1 MIIACS
7 EDQRDLNSHQQ
18 RGLLSLLQPL
28 AGENTPGRR
37 TALPDRGSGPLLAP
51 VSMAGYSSER
61 LKGGGRQGFWGA
73 NLGKDGKGFGS
84 KNLVTSLN
92 CPKFQPQF
100 CHGTDL

>member
-1 MIIACS
+1 MIFACS

-61 LKGGGRQGFWGA
+61 LKGGGRQGFWGQIWGRMEKV
-73 NLGKDGKGFGS
+73 LGAK
-84 KNLVTSLN
+84 TW
-92 CPKFQPQF
+92 
-100 CHGTDL
+100 